1 MRFSLENLFDLK
13 QLLRH
18 LSAGL
23 ERLTFEDNFE
33 GFNITVVISAGS
45 ELKFRNQLN
54 FIPTKYIITYQT
66 GNGLITAGDTAWTR
80 DFIYMKNHGASD
92 VTVTL
97 QFMR

>member
-54 FIPTKYIITYQT
+54 FIPTKYIITHQT

-80 DFIYMKNHGASD
+80 DFIYMKNHGAAD

>member
-23 ERLTFEDNFE
+23 ERLSFEDNFD
-33 GFNITVVISAGS
+33 GFKTTLIISAGS
-45 ELKFRNQLN
+45 ELKIRNQLN
-54 FIPTKYIITYQT
+54 FIPTKYIITQQR
-66 GNGLITAGDTAWTR
+66 GNGLVTAGDTRW
-80 DFIYMKNHGASD
+80 DINFLYMKNHGASD
-92 VTVTL
+92 TTVTL